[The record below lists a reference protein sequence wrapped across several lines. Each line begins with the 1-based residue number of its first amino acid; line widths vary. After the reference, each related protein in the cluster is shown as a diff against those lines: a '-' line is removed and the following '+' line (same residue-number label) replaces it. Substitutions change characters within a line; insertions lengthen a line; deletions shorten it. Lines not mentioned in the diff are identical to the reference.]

1 MVFVRACIIVG
12 GILSLLMVIFHS
24 RFYRLFDWGKEF
36 KNITLRNQR
45 IFYTIHIA
53 LMLLFLAFAVLS
65 FIYVDELSQ
74 ATGLALGVTGVY
86 SVFWLWRAV
95 WQIFYFR
102 LPKKSG
108 VRNMPFL
115 HYVLIAIFILL
126 FIVYLVPIIAR
137 VLV

>member
-1 MVFVRACIIVG
+1 MVFVRACIIAG

-24 RFYRLFDWGKEF
+24 RFYQLFDWGREF

-53 LMLLFLAFAVLS
+53 LLLLFVAFAVLS
-65 FIYVDELSQ
+65 FVYVDELSR

-86 SVFWLWRAV
+86 SAFWLWRAV
-95 WQIFYFR
+95 WQIVYFR

-108 VRNMPFL
+108 ARNMPFL

-126 FIVYLVPIIAR
+126 FIVYLVPIISR